1 MYLAD
6 KKPDIY
12 ASPALAED
20 LSNLPPAYIMVGTL
34 DPFRDEDII
43 YAQKLM
49 QAGVPVEL
57 HVIPG
62 VTHAFE
68 LTFTD
73 SPISIKARNEYINA
87 LANALK

>member
-1 MYLAD
+1 MSGDVPA
-6 KKPDIY
+6 Y

-20 LSNLPPAYIMVGTL
+20 LSGLPPTYIMVGTL
-34 DPFRDEDII
+34 DPFRDEDTA
-43 YAQKLM
+43 YAQRLM

-68 LTFTD
+68 GIFLDAEVSVRTV
-73 SPISIKARNEYINA
+73 NEYVNA
-87 LANALK
+87 LAEALK